1 MKNKKVNDQKPYGL
15 QKENG
20 FCQKFVV
27 ENFWIELLGFN
38 PLADSA
44 NTMKIKHAD
53 YNVRK
58 RRLTYSTSLK
68 TLKDL
73 MKKNLLSGRM
83 LQFAFLHPHD
93 FHHWALITHYYP
105 RFDSFRVINAQL
117 LTNENPVEY
126 LTFEQLTKAAYHDTE
141 ERWMRVME
149 YQFFNKKEGTNNE
162 AKFCVMETKIITP
175 SKNVFKNMKKPKQSN
190 YFLIEH

>member
-1 MKNKKVNDQKPYGL
+1 MKNKKVDDLKPYGL

-20 FCQKFVV
+20 FCQNFVV
-27 ENFWIELLGFN
+27 ENFWIELLGLN

-44 NTMKIKHAD
+44 NLTNKQQTD

-58 RRLTYSTSLK
+58 RRLTNSTSLK

-83 LQFAFLHPHD
+83 LQFAFFHPHC
-93 FHHWALITHYYP
+93 FHHWVLITHYYP

-126 LTFEQLTKAAYHDTE
+126 LTFEQMTKAAYHDIE
-141 ERWMRVME
+141 AELME
-149 YQFFNKKEGTNNE
+149 YEFFNKTEGTNYE

-175 SKNVFKNMKKPKQSN
+175 SKNAFKNIKKPKQSN